1 VLSRIR
7 AALAAILSR
16 LRPAG
21 ARGAGPR
28 FAGTRGAGERGEAIA
43 VSFLR
48 KNGFRIRERNF
59 RTPVGELDV
68 IAEEADLLCFVE
80 VKWRRG
86 GAAGHPAEAVTA
98 EKQRR
103 IARAAEWYLA
113 RHRLRERA
121 CRFDVVAI
129 VAADGERPSA
139 TLYRDAFRG
148 PFPPRRRA

>member
-1 VLSRIR
+1 MTLRGTWASLAARLR
-7 AALAAILSR
+7 RALAPG
-16 LRPAG
+16 PA
-21 ARGAGPR
+21 AERKPVA
-28 FAGTRGAGERGEAIA
+28 TRASGERGESLA

-48 KNGFRIRERNF
+48 RNGFRIRERNF
-59 RTPVGELDV
+59 RTPAGELDV

-86 GAAGHPAEAVTA
+86 PVAGHPAAAVTP

-113 RHRLRERA
+113 RRRLHGRA

-129 VAADGERPSA
+129 VGNEDDVPSA

-148 PFPPRRRA
+148 PFPPRRPS